1 MCLVVIVEFG
11 ILNRLLV
18 ISWRKVR
25 MMLSYYVFY
34 VLGDICV
41 IMVGIKGCDFVRVS

>member
-1 MCLVVIVEFG
+1 MFSCYYEFG

-18 ISWRKVR
+18 LSWRKER
-25 MMLSYYVFY
+25 MRLSYYVFY

-41 IMVGIKGCDFVRVS
+41 IMGGIKGCDFVRVS